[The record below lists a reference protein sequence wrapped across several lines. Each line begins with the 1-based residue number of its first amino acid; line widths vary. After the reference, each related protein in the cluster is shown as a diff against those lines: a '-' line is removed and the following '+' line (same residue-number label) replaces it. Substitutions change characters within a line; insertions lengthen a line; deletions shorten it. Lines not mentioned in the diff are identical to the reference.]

1 MRSFL
6 LCVAIFASGM
16 ATQPV
21 EGKNLTKEEQDSLFR
36 HKIDSIV
43 IARQWTFHPITI
55 ENVEL
60 GSTYDVYSYKLFF
73 RLDDTQAVMHLPMEF
88 TSLVIYTDDIVSTID
103 NYSAVAL
110 DTNLRRI
117 AFTMPYNKDEWVVE
131 MLISNRTSEAILA
144 ITTDKGIMRYL
155 GSIVP
160 ITPPK

>member
-1 MRSFL
+1 
-6 LCVAIFASGM
+6 
-16 ATQPV
+16 
-21 EGKNLTKEEQDSLFR
+21 
-36 HKIDSIV
+36 
-43 IARQWTFHPITI
+43 
-55 ENVEL
+55 
-60 GSTYDVYSYKLFF
+60 
-73 RLDDTQAVMHLPMEF
+73 MEF

>member
-1 MRSFL
+1 MCISGI
-6 LCVAIFASGM
+6 VAPRL
-16 ATQPV
+16 Q
-21 EGKNLTKEEQDSLFR
+21 GKNLTKEERDSLFAHR
-36 HKIDSIV
+36 IDSIV
-43 IARQWTFHPITI
+43 IARQWSFHPITI

-103 NYSAVAL
+103 NYSVVAL
-110 DTNLRRI
+110 DNNLRRV
-117 AFTMPYNKDEWVVE
+117 AFTMPYGNTEWVVE
-131 MLISNRTSEAILA
+131 VLISNRTSEAILA

-160 ITPPK
+160 IRPLK